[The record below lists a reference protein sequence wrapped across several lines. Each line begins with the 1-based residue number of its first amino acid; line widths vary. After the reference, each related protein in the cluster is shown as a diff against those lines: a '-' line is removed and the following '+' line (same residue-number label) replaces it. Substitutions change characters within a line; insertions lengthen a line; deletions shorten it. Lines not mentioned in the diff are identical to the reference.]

1 MHTIFVMIKCE
12 LGQTY
17 KTAAMIADQVDEAA
31 EVYST
36 SGGYDL
42 LAKFHLDKD
51 QDIGRFVTERI
62 QPKVRAIC
70 EKYGI
75 PYVQESVWTR
85 ARKMVDIVVGKS
97 TMRRLSRREG
107 ASASGPIPEVA

>member
-31 EVYST
+31 EVHST

-62 QPKVRAIC
+62 QTLPGVKDTYTI
-70 EKYGI
+70 
-75 PYVQESVWTR
+75 T
-85 ARKMVDIVVGKS
+85 
-97 TMRRLSRREG
+97 TF
-107 ASASGPIPEVA
+107 SAF

>member
-1 MHTIFVMIKCE
+1 MQTVFVMIKCE

-17 KTAAMIADQVDEAA
+17 RTAASIADTVDEAA

-42 LAKFHLDKD
+42 LVKFHLEPQ

-62 QPKVRAIC
+62 Q
-70 EKYGI
+70 
-75 PYVQESVWTR
+75 
-85 ARKMVDIVVGKS
+85 
-97 TMRRLSRREG
+97 TMPG
-107 ASASGPIPEVA
+107 VKDTYTVTTFKAF

>member
-17 KTAAMIADQVDEAA
+17 KTAAMIADQVDEAS

-42 LAKFHLDKD
+42 LARFHLDKE
-51 QDIGRFVTERI
+51 QDVGRFVTERI
-62 QPKVRAIC
+62 QTLPGVKDTYTITTFKAF
-70 EKYGI
+70 
-75 PYVQESVWTR
+75 
-85 ARKMVDIVVGKS
+85 
-97 TMRRLSRREG
+97 
-107 ASASGPIPEVA
+107 

>member
-1 MHTIFVMIKCE
+1 MIGWEAVHTIFVMIKCE

-42 LAKFHLDKD
+42 LAKFHLDKA
-51 QDIGRFVTERI
+51 QDVGRFVTERI
-62 QPKVRAIC
+62 QTMP
-70 EKYGI
+70 GI
-75 PYVQESVWTR
+75 KDTYT
-85 ARKMVDIVVGKS
+85 I
-97 TMRRLSRREG
+97 TTF
-107 ASASGPIPEVA
+107 SAF

>member
-1 MHTIFVMIKCE
+1 MLGCAAVHTIFVMIKCE

-17 KTAAMIADQVDEAA
+17 KTAAMIVDQVDEAA

-62 QPKVRAIC
+62 QTLP
-70 EKYGI
+70 GI
-75 PYVQESVWTR
+75 KDTYT
-85 ARKMVDIVVGKS
+85 I
-97 TMRRLSRREG
+97 TTF
-107 ASASGPIPEVA
+107 SAF

>member
-1 MHTIFVMIKCE
+1 MQTVFVMIKCE

-17 KTAAMIADQVDEAA
+17 KTAASIADTVDEAA

-42 LAKFHLDKD
+42 LVKFHLEND

-62 QPKVRAIC
+62 QTLAGVKDTYTVTTFKAF
-70 EKYGI
+70 
-75 PYVQESVWTR
+75 
-85 ARKMVDIVVGKS
+85 
-97 TMRRLSRREG
+97 
-107 ASASGPIPEVA
+107 

>member
-1 MHTIFVMIKCE
+1 MIGCAPVHTIFVMIKCE

-17 KTAAMIADQVDEAA
+17 KTAAMLADQVDEAA

-51 QDIGRFVTERI
+51 QDLGRFVTERI
-62 QPKVRAIC
+62 QTLPGVKDTYTITTFKAF
-70 EKYGI
+70 
-75 PYVQESVWTR
+75 
-85 ARKMVDIVVGKS
+85 
-97 TMRRLSRREG
+97 
-107 ASASGPIPEVA
+107 

>member
-1 MHTIFVMIKCE
+1 MQTVFVMIKCE

-17 KTAAMIADQVDEAA
+17 KTAAALADTVDEAA

-42 LAKFHLDKD
+42 LVKFHLEKD

-62 QPKVRAIC
+62 Q
-70 EKYGI
+70 
-75 PYVQESVWTR
+75 
-85 ARKMVDIVVGKS
+85 
-97 TMRRLSRREG
+97 TMPG
-107 ASASGPIPEVA
+107 VKDTYTVTTFKAF

>member
-1 MHTIFVMIKCE
+1 MIGCAPVQTIFVMIKCE

-31 EVYST
+31 EVHST

-42 LAKFHLDKD
+42 LAKFNLDKD

-62 QPKVRAIC
+62 QTLPGVKDTYTI
-70 EKYGI
+70 
-75 PYVQESVWTR
+75 
-85 ARKMVDIVVGKS
+85 S
-97 TMRRLSRREG
+97 TFK
-107 ASASGPIPEVA
+107 AF

>member
-1 MHTIFVMIKCE
+1 VHTIFVMIKCE

-17 KTAAMIADQVDEAA
+17 KTAALIVDQVDEAA
-31 EVYST
+31 EVHST

-62 QPKVRAIC
+62 QTLPGVKDTYTI
-70 EKYGI
+70 
-75 PYVQESVWTR
+75 T
-85 ARKMVDIVVGKS
+85 
-97 TMRRLSRREG
+97 TF
-107 ASASGPIPEVA
+107 SAF

>member
-62 QPKVRAIC
+62 QP
-70 EKYGI
+70 
-75 PYVQESVWTR
+75 
-85 ARKMVDIVVGKS
+85 
-97 TMRRLSRREG
+97 LSG
-107 ASASGPIPEVA
+107 VKDTYTITTFKAF

>member
-1 MHTIFVMIKCE
+1 VIGCPPVHTIFVMIKCE

-17 KTAAMIADQVDEAA
+17 KTAAMLADQVDEAA

-42 LAKFHLDKD
+42 LAKFHLDKA

-62 QPKVRAIC
+62 QTMP
-70 EKYGI
+70 GI
-75 PYVQESVWTR
+75 KDTYT
-85 ARKMVDIVVGKS
+85 I
-97 TMRRLSRREG
+97 TTF
-107 ASASGPIPEVA
+107 SAF

>member
-1 MHTIFVMIKCE
+1 MIGCAAVHTIFVMIKCE

-17 KTAAMIADQVDEAA
+17 KAAALIADQVDEAA

-42 LAKFHLDKD
+42 LAKFHLEKA

-62 QPKVRAIC
+62 QTLP
-70 EKYGI
+70 GI
-75 PYVQESVWTR
+75 KDTYT
-85 ARKMVDIVVGKS
+85 I
-97 TMRRLSRREG
+97 TTF
-107 ASASGPIPEVA
+107 SAF

>member
-1 MHTIFVMIKCE
+1 MIGCAPVHTIFVMIKCE

-17 KTAAMIADQVDEAA
+17 KTAAMIVDQVDEAA

-62 QPKVRAIC
+62 QTLP
-70 EKYGI
+70 GI
-75 PYVQESVWTR
+75 KDTYT
-85 ARKMVDIVVGKS
+85 I
-97 TMRRLSRREG
+97 TTF
-107 ASASGPIPEVA
+107 SAF

>member
-1 MHTIFVMIKCE
+1 MIGSTAVHTIFVMIKCE

-17 KTAAMIADQVDEAA
+17 KAAALIADQVDEAA

-42 LAKFHLDKD
+42 LAKFHLDKA

-62 QPKVRAIC
+62 QTLP
-70 EKYGI
+70 GI
-75 PYVQESVWTR
+75 KDTYT
-85 ARKMVDIVVGKS
+85 I
-97 TMRRLSRREG
+97 TTF
-107 ASASGPIPEVA
+107 SAF

>member
-1 MHTIFVMIKCE
+1 MIGCAAVHTIFVMIKCE

-42 LAKFHLDKD
+42 LAKFHLEKT

-62 QPKVRAIC
+62 QTMP
-70 EKYGI
+70 GI
-75 PYVQESVWTR
+75 KETYT
-85 ARKMVDIVVGKS
+85 I
-97 TMRRLSRREG
+97 TTF
-107 ASASGPIPEVA
+107 SAF

>member
-1 MHTIFVMIKCE
+1 MQTVFEMIKCE

-17 KTAAMIADQVDEAA
+17 KTAAALADTVDEAA

-42 LAKFHLDKD
+42 LVKFHLESD

-62 QPKVRAIC
+62 QTIAGVKDTYTVTTFKAF
-70 EKYGI
+70 
-75 PYVQESVWTR
+75 
-85 ARKMVDIVVGKS
+85 
-97 TMRRLSRREG
+97 
-107 ASASGPIPEVA
+107 

>member
-1 MHTIFVMIKCE
+1 MIGYAPVHTIFVMIKCE

-17 KTAAMIADQVDEAA
+17 KTAAMIVDQVDEAA
-31 EVYST
+31 EVDST

-62 QPKVRAIC
+62 P
-70 EKYGI
+70 
-75 PYVQESVWTR
+75 T
-85 ARKMVDIVVGKS
+85 
-97 TMRRLSRREG
+97 LSG
-107 ASASGPIPEVA
+107 VKDTYTITTFKAF